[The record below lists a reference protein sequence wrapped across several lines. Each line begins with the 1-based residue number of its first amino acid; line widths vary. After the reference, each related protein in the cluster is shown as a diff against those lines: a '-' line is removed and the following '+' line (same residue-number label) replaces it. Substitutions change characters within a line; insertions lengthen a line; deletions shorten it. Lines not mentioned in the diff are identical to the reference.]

1 MREGDAGTQS
11 EGGEMAGAGGGRAP
25 VTVLGLGKMGSALA
39 GAFLNGG
46 HPTTVWN
53 RSAGKAEALV
63 ADGAARAATAAEA
76 VAASPLAV
84 MCVLDYDAVH
94 EVLDPLG
101 DDLSGRVLVN
111 LTTAT
116 PGQARRTA
124 AWAAERGAGYLD
136 GAIMAVPEVIARPE
150 ALLLYGGPRETFE
163 SNQEVLGVL
172 GPSKYLGA
180 DAGLAALYDLAMLSG
195 MYGIIGGYLHAAAL
209 VGTEGV
215 GAAEI
220 LSLLAP
226 LANGVIIEEI
236 LPSLAEQIDTGDYA
250 KGAVSNLGPHA
261 VALANLIEAS
271 GAQGVDDALMKP
283 IRELVE
289 RRMADGHGDGDISG
303 LVELLRR

>member
-1 MREGDAGTQS
+1 MRERGVGTQS
-11 EGGEMAGAGGGRAP
+11 EGGEMAGEGGGRAP

-39 GAFLNGG
+39 GAFLKGG

-53 RSAGKAEALV
+53 RSASKADALV
-63 ADGAARAATAAEA
+63 DEGATRAATVAEA
-76 VAASPLAV
+76 VAASPLV
-84 MCVLDYDAVH
+84 VVCVLDYDAVH

-116 PGQARRTA
+116 PEQARRTA
-124 AWAAERGAGYLD
+124 AWAAVRGADYLD
-136 GAIMAVPEVIARPE
+136 GAIMAVPEVIAGPE
-150 ALLLYGGPRETFE
+150 ALLLYGGPRDTFE
-163 SNQEVLGVL
+163 SHQEVLGSL
-172 GPSKYLGA
+172 GPSTYLGS
-180 DAGLAALYDLAMLSG
+180 DAGLAALYDLAVLSG
-195 MYGIIGGYLHAAAL
+195 MYGIIGGFLHAAAL

-215 GAAEI
+215 GATEF

-226 LANGVIIEEI
+226 LANGVVIQEI

-261 VALANLIEAS
+261 VALANVVEAS
-271 GAQGVDDALMKP
+271 GVQGIDVALMKP
-283 IRELVE
+283 MQKLVD
-289 RRMADGHGDGDISG
+289 RRMADGHGDGDLSG